1 MLSWLSDYRQKNIAL
16 KSQCKKALYYPLFV
30 FIIAMLISLGLLL
43 FVIPR
48 FQTIFTNFHTKL
60 PLITTII
67 LQCSLTLQHHSI
79 SIFLSGILLFLLIR
93 MAINNHYFKRY
104 LEQAMLKIPSLKN
117 AMTLSITTMWSQIT
131 ATMITAGTP
140 LITALNTATKITTNQ
155 LIQKKLSAII
165 TSVTSGNSLHSA
177 MKETKLFTP
186 SIIQMILVAEST
198 GTLANML
205 SNIANQSEQELN
217 ELLNTYLKLLEPL
230 TMILLALITGALI
243 AGLYL
248 PIIRLGSA
256 F

>member
-1 MLSWLSDYRQKNIAL
+1 
-16 KSQCKKALYYPLFV
+16 
-30 FIIAMLISLGLLL
+30 
-43 FVIPR
+43 
-48 FQTIFTNFHTKL
+48 
-60 PLITTII
+60 
-67 LQCSLTLQHHSI
+67 
-79 SIFLSGILLFLLIR
+79 
-93 MAINNHYFKRY
+93 
-104 LEQAMLKIPSLKN
+104 MLKIPSLKN